1 MAEQDTAFSLSL
13 EETFMKSKLGKI
25 LAMVSITAGLPL
37 AAFAQADYPSKP
49 ITVIVPYAPGGT
61 TDVMTRALASSL
73 SRQLKQTVVV
83 ENKPGVA
90 GAMGVIQMKSAAP
103 DGYTLTMAPMGI
115 FREPYLQSV
124 PYDPIRDLTFIATVL
139 TYDFAV
145 TVKADSPFKSVQDLV
160 DYAKKHPGDIDYSSP
175 GRYTGNQVVLA
186 SLAKNQN
193 IEFNHIPYKGDSE
206 ALNALLGKHVKAAVV
221 TNSVLPHLKSGAVRV
236 LATAD
241 QARNPYFTGV
251 PTLKELGYDVVV
263 PSPLGIAGPAN
274 LPKPIVEKLDQAIK
288 VALEDPEVKRAAENF
303 GVRTYY
309 LDHAA
314 YAAFA
319 KKDYANEKD
328 LIINLGL

>member
-1 MAEQDTAFSLSL
+1 
-13 EETFMKSKLGKI
+13 MKSKFGRI
-25 LAMVSITAGLPL
+25 LAIASVAALTPLTAL
-37 AAFAQADYPSKP
+37 AQADYPSKP
-49 ITVIVPYAPGGT
+49 VTIIVPYGPGGT

-90 GAMGVIQMKSAAP
+90 GAMGVIQMKSSAP

-115 FREPYLQSV
+115 FREPHLQSV

-145 TVKADSPFKSVQDLV
+145 TVKANSPFKTVQELV
-160 DYAKKHPGDIDYSSP
+160 DDAKKHPGDIDYSSP
-175 GRYTGNQVVLA
+175 GRYTGNQVVMA
-186 SLAKNQN
+186 SLGKNQN
-193 IEFNHIPYKGDSE
+193 VDFTHIPYKGD
-206 ALNALLGKHVKAAVV
+206 ADATNALLGEHVKAAVV
-221 TNSVLPHLKSGAVRV
+221 TNSILPHFKSGAVRV

-241 QARNPYFTGV
+241 AERNPYFTDV

-274 LPKPIVEKLDQAIK
+274 LPAPIVEKLDQAIK
-288 VALEDPEVKRAAENF
+288 VALEDPDVKRVAENF

-309 LDHAA
+309 LDHND
-314 YAAFA
+314 YTAFA
-319 KKDYANEKD
+319 KKDYASEKD
-328 LIINLGL
+328 LITNLGL